1 VVSCSIVKSTL
12 TLATIAGLSIA
23 TSCGSEQNVSRDRT
37 PPKLDELPPASE
49 HQWAVAQGEH
59 EGCALIVRYN
69 ESVKRY
75 AAHPEL
81 GFQVG
86 VAVPLN
92 SPNPG
97 TLPTPEESEQ
107 LQSLEDRLVEMV
119 MQDRVAILA
128 AILTTG
134 TVKEFVLYT
143 GDPETVRVRLE
154 ELQRSVVTHELQF
167 MIQPDP
173 EWSVYH
179 RLAR

>member
-1 VVSCSIVKSTL
+1 
-12 TLATIAGLSIA
+12 
-23 TSCGSEQNVSRDRT
+23 
-37 PPKLDELPPASE
+37 
-49 HQWAVAQGEH
+49 
-59 EGCALIVRYN
+59 
-69 ESVKRY
+69 
-75 AAHPEL
+75 
-81 GFQVG
+81 
-86 VAVPLN
+86 
-92 SPNPG
+92 
-97 TLPTPEESEQ
+97 LPTPEESEQ